1 MVASDGHSYE
11 RSAILLVINGVNRVS
26 PLTRERLRPNVLIP
40 NLNLKKRML
49 AFEED
54 LLRAAAIAV
63 ANATDGAQQQG
74 SDEGPVSSRAP
85 PPTGRRR
92 EHEALHKKAQSL
104 QQQVQHAESRLKQQ
118 QRDASAAQGRLL
130 AELDDM
136 SRSRSQQLA
145 AARGV
150 AAELHGQLEQKKE
163 SHARELRSLR
173 EELKELS
180 GAKRP
185 LEADAGMA
193 GGAAAAEGAEG
204 ASGGAAGD
212 ERRQGGARKRPK
224 LEKRDRE
231 LERRDRTSGASDR
244 SSASG
249 SKVGDPRWAEAPSDG
264 VEAECSGGSE
274 PGAAAHSAVA
284 HRPRGGKGAAA
295 AGACAELRGAV
306 APR

>member
-1 MVASDGHSYE
+1 MPTRSGRSGATHSGWARMSSLTSSCAQSLSKKCEVCHHRHPRHSHRPQHRRHACPRCVTDPVVASDGHSYE

-74 SDEGPVSSRAP
+74 SKGPVASRAP

-130 AELDDM
+130 AELDEM

-145 AARGV
+145 AAN
-150 AAELHGQLEQKKE
+150 QQ
-163 SHARELRSLR
+163 
-173 EELKELS
+173 
-180 GAKRP
+180 
-185 LEADAGMA
+185 
-193 GGAAAAEGAEG
+193 
-204 ASGGAAGD
+204 
-212 ERRQGGARKRPK
+212 
-224 LEKRDRE
+224 
-231 LERRDRTSGASDR
+231 
-244 SSASG
+244 
-249 SKVGDPRWAEAPSDG
+249 
-264 VEAECSGGSE
+264 
-274 PGAAAHSAVA
+274 
-284 HRPRGGKGAAA
+284 
-295 AGACAELRGAV
+295 V
-306 APR
+306 AP

>member
-40 NLNLKKRML
+40 NLNLKKRIL

-74 SDEGPVSSRAP
+74 SVDPVASRAL
-85 PPTGRRR
+85 PPTGRHR

-145 AARGV
+145 AAN
-150 AAELHGQLEQKKE
+150 QQ
-163 SHARELRSLR
+163 
-173 EELKELS
+173 
-180 GAKRP
+180 
-185 LEADAGMA
+185 
-193 GGAAAAEGAEG
+193 
-204 ASGGAAGD
+204 
-212 ERRQGGARKRPK
+212 
-224 LEKRDRE
+224 
-231 LERRDRTSGASDR
+231 
-244 SSASG
+244 
-249 SKVGDPRWAEAPSDG
+249 
-264 VEAECSGGSE
+264 
-274 PGAAAHSAVA
+274 
-284 HRPRGGKGAAA
+284 
-295 AGACAELRGAV
+295 V
-306 APR
+306 AP